1 MMEITFD
8 KVKDK
13 ENIKNRNFS
22 FTEAIHFDFETA
34 LIWHDTRMQYPEL
47 RMVAIGWIA
56 KRLHVLCFCETQ
68 NGIRIIS
75 FRKANP
81 REVKRYESQI
91 TQN

>member
-13 ENIKNRNFS
+13 ENIKNRNLS
-22 FTEAIHFDFETA
+22 FTEAIDFETA